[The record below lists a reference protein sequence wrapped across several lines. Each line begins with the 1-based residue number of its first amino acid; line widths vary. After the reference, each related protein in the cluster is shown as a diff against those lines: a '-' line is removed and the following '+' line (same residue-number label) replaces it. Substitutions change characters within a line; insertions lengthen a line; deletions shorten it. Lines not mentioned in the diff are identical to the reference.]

1 MKRVFRLILAV
12 IAGLVVGSL
21 VNMALVM
28 LSGHV
33 IPPPAGVD
41 TATTEGLKAAMPL
54 FEPKHFL
61 FPFLAHAVGTLVGA
75 FIATLATPGRT
86 RGPAW
91 VVCAFF
97 LIGGIA
103 AVAMLPSPLWF
114 TGLDLVFAYLPM
126 AWLGYRLA
134 ARGQPPA

>member
-1 MKRVFRLILAV
+1 MKRVFRLMLAV
-12 IAGLVVGSL
+12 IAGLFVGSI

-41 TATTEGLKAAMPL
+41 TTTTEGLKAAMPL
-54 FEPKHFL
+54 FEPKHFV

-75 FIATLATPGRT
+75 FVATLATPGRT
-86 RGPAW
+86 GGPAW
-91 VVCAFF
+91 AVGALF

-114 TGLDLVFAYLPM
+114 TVVDLVFAYLPM
-126 AWLGYRLA
+126 AWLGHRLA
-134 ARGQPPA
+134 RGKRPA

>member
-1 MKRVFRLILAV
+1 MVFSISAC
-12 IAGLVVGSL
+12 IFSSL
-21 VNMALVM
+21 FT
-28 LSGHV
+28 SC
-33 IPPPAGVD
+33 
-41 TATTEGLKAAMPL
+41 TATPAVETVPAPRTY
-54 FEPKHFL
+54 
-61 FPFLAHAVGTLVGA
+61 AHGIGGA
-75 FIATLATPGRT
+75 T
-86 RGPAW
+86 
-91 VVCAFF
+91 F

>member
-12 IAGLVVGSL
+12 IAGLFIGSV

-28 LSGHV
+28 ASGHI
-33 IPPPAGVD
+33 IPSPAGVD
-41 TATTEGLKAAMPL
+41 TTTTEGLKAAMPL

-61 FPFLAHAVGTLVGA
+61 FPFLAHAIGTLVGA
-75 FIATLATPGRT
+75 FIATLAAPGRIC
-86 RGPAW
+86 GPAW
-91 VVCAFF
+91 AVGAFF

-114 TGLDLVFAYLPM
+114 TVVDLVLAYLPM
-126 AWLGYRLA
+126 AWLGHRLA
-134 ARGQPPA
+134 ARGHRTA